1 MLNLNFEEM
10 KNVFFTLLG
19 VFGLFFIAS
28 CEKEEECHECHIAYE
43 HHDHDA
49 GDTDEHEEIEGEIGE
64 FCGDDLADVEING
77 YVLAN
82 DLIVGGDTIP
92 AGTYP
97 ASMVHCEE
105 HADH

>member
-1 MLNLNFEEM
+1 MFNIKIHKMKYNL
-10 KNVFFTLLG
+10 LLSFSLVG
-19 VFGLFFIAS
+19 FLFMS
-28 CEKEEECHECHIAYE
+28 CSKEECHECHIAYE
-43 HHDHDA
+43 HDDSA
-49 GDTDEHEEIEGEIGE
+49 GDDHEEIEGEIGE
-64 FCGDDLADVEING
+64 FCGDDLADVETNG